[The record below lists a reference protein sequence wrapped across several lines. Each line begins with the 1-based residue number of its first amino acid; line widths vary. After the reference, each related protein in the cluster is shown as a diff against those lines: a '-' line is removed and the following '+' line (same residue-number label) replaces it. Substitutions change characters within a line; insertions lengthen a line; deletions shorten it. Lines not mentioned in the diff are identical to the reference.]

1 MSDEQSNF
9 NLLSDSDVSEVLDG
23 SWHSVTFG
31 TKKVEF
37 GTPYTLSVAYD
48 SSADGLRLQTR
59 FNYWTTSG
67 EIKTLSDTPQMVCAK
82 GKHVATA
89 TIPSFDKPD
98 DFKRAV
104 FMVQAG
110 YISGNG
116 TIEVSRPMLVE
127 GTTPAAWAPAE
138 GEELAGGGAQMSANL
153 WKAENV
159 TPAENPEDGIYAC
172 SGNRGVRTNV
182 SLDRLAT
189 NQTFHC
195 GFSVN
200 PGAGDTFNL
209 TLCYKDAAG
218 SVNFAATAD
227 VSAPA
232 GKWTRVSGSVVV
244 PSGMTVYQMVIC
256 NNRNASGTSGWK
268 VTNPTLSLGSPV
280 CLASSAHT
288 PYATQDH
295 LAAEYATKAALKV
308 TSDAVTAEVTERGR
322 LAGRVG
328 TLESTSGTHAS
339 RLEQLATSIRSL
351 VKGESTYT
359 DPDGASAT
367 SGIYS
372 LVTQTRDSVTALFGS
387 YTKTADLAS
396 TQAVKDAKK
405 AGTDAQAAASAA
417 QTTANSAKSTADS
430 LATLIRA
437 DSTGITVG
445 KSADGKTYST
455 GRTHMGEDSFDVLDK
470 DGHVSSSFG
479 ATEQTIGQDSD
490 TAKMHLIGG
499 RATIG
504 ATRVGDVA
512 GVKIQSDAVDMV
524 GGSGGAGVK
533 AEFATIGE
541 AGVGASLTSELP
553 TIGLW
558 ATDEAQKDGPVTN
571 SFSLTPAGYELSDPV
586 ALSKA
591 VDNDGWH
598 VLLDGGA
605 WYCKRGG
612 LLLVYLYNITAS
624 GSRTVGTLPMG
635 YRPLLPGTDNVFG
648 VAVGPNGYSCNFGIN
663 AGGVV
668 DIYPTTSGDWTGLGV
683 FPVAW

>member
-1 MSDEQSNF
+1 MLKPF
-9 NLLSDSDVSEVLDG
+9 VS
-23 SWHSVTFG
+23 
-31 TKKVEF
+31 
-37 GTPYTLSVAYD
+37 
-48 SSADGLRLQTR
+48 
-59 FNYWTTSG
+59 
-67 EIKTLSDTPQMVCAK
+67 
-82 GKHVATA
+82 
-89 TIPSFDKPD
+89 
-98 DFKRAV
+98 
-104 FMVQAG
+104 
-110 YISGNG
+110 
-116 TIEVSRPMLVE
+116 
-127 GTTPAAWAPAE
+127 
-138 GEELAGGGAQMSANL
+138 
-153 WKAENV
+153 
-159 TPAENPEDGIYAC
+159 
-172 SGNRGVRTNV
+172 
-182 SLDRLAT
+182 
-189 NQTFHC
+189 
-195 GFSVN
+195 
-200 PGAGDTFNL
+200 
-209 TLCYKDAAG
+209 YKDAAG
-218 SVNFAATAD
+218 NQNWVGFLHWQPTDSWQRFEGTC
-227 VSAPA
+227 
-232 GKWTRVSGSVVV
+232 VV
-244 PSGMTVYQMVIC
+244 PSGMTIHGVGFSNDAATGNIQV
-256 NNRNASGTSGWK
+256 A
-268 VTNPTLSLGSPV
+268 NPVFSYGSPV
-280 CLASSAHT
+280 TLASSAHT

-308 TSDAVTAEVTERGR
+308 TSDAVTAEVTERGK

-328 TLESTSGTHAS
+328 TLESTSGTHTS
-339 RLEQLATSIRSL
+339 KLEQLATSIKSL

-359 DPDGASAT
+359 DPDGKSAT

-445 KSADGKTYST
+445 KSADGETWST

-558 ATDEAQKDGPVTN
+558 ATDEAQKDEPVTN

-624 GSRTVGTLPMG
+624 GSRTVGTLPTG
-635 YRPLLPGTDNVFG
+635 YRPLSPGADNVFG

>member
-1 MSDEQSNF
+1 
-9 NLLSDSDVSEVLDG
+9 
-23 SWHSVTFG
+23 
-31 TKKVEF
+31 
-37 GTPYTLSVAYD
+37 
-48 SSADGLRLQTR
+48 
-59 FNYWTTSG
+59 
-67 EIKTLSDTPQMVCAK
+67 
-82 GKHVATA
+82 
-89 TIPSFDKPD
+89 
-98 DFKRAV
+98 
-104 FMVQAG
+104 
-110 YISGNG
+110 
-116 TIEVSRPMLVE
+116 
-127 GTTPAAWAPAE
+127 
-138 GEELAGGGAQMSANL
+138 MSANL
-153 WKAENV
+153 LDGV
-159 TPAENPEDGIYAC
+159 TPTPMSGTTEDGGVWHCPAKDGKYDRIAWSF
-172 SGNRGVRTNV
+172 SGMSALT
-182 SLDRLAT
+182 A
-189 NQTFHC
+189 NQTYHL
-195 GFSVN
+195 GLSVK
-200 PGAGDTFNL
+200 GASANASDL
-209 TLCYKDAAG
+209 HMVIAYKDAAG
-218 SVNFAATAD
+218 NRNWAWSDAMPVGTEWSRSEAT
-227 VSAPA
+227 
-232 GKWTRVSGSVVV
+232 VVV
-244 PSGMTVYQMVIC
+244 PSGMTMTALTVSTNSSAKLPEVWL
-256 NNRNASGTSGWK
+256 TS
-268 VTNPTLSLGSPV
+268 PTLSLGSPV
-280 CLASSAHT
+280 PLATSAHT

-308 TSDAVTAEVTERGR
+308 TSDAVTAEVEERGK

-328 TLESTSGTHAS
+328 TLESTSGTHTS
-339 RLEQLATSIRSL
+339 KLEQLASSIRSL
-351 VKGESTYT
+351 VRGESTYT
-359 DPDGASAT
+359 DPDGKSAT

-372 LVTQTRDSVTALFGS
+372 LVTQTRDAVTALFGS

-417 QTTANSAKSTADS
+417 QTTANSAKSAAQAAASDAATAKTNASTAVSTANDASTSAANAVETANAASSTASSASSTANSAASTANAAKTSAASAVSTANAASSTASSAKSTADS
-430 LATLIRA
+430 LATMIREDA
-437 DSTGITVG
+437 TGITVG
-445 KSADGKTYST
+445 KSADGKTYAT

-553 TIGLW
+553 TVGLW
-558 ATDEAQKDGPVTN
+558 ATDEAQKDEPVTN

-624 GSRTVGTLPMG
+624 GSRTVGTLPTG
-635 YRPLLPGTDNVFG
+635 YRPLFPDGADNVFG

-663 AGGVV
+663 AGGEV

>member
-1 MSDEQSNF
+1 
-9 NLLSDSDVSEVLDG
+9 
-23 SWHSVTFG
+23 
-31 TKKVEF
+31 
-37 GTPYTLSVAYD
+37 
-48 SSADGLRLQTR
+48 
-59 FNYWTTSG
+59 
-67 EIKTLSDTPQMVCAK
+67 
-82 GKHVATA
+82 
-89 TIPSFDKPD
+89 
-98 DFKRAV
+98 
-104 FMVQAG
+104 
-110 YISGNG
+110 
-116 TIEVSRPMLVE
+116 
-127 GTTPAAWAPAE
+127 
-138 GEELAGGGAQMSANL
+138 MSANL
-153 WKAENV
+153 L
-159 TPAENPEDGIYAC
+159 DGIKPTLL
-172 SGNRGVRTNV
+172 SGTTESDGVWHCPAKDGKRDLLEWDFSGMSALT
-182 SLDRLAT
+182 A
-189 NQTFHC
+189 NQTLHL
-195 GFSVN
+195 GLSAKGASVD
-200 PGAGDTFNL
+200 ASDL
-209 TLCYKDAAG
+209 HMVVAYKDSAGNYNWAWSDAMPVGTEWSRSEAA
-218 SVNFAATAD
+218 VTI
-227 VSAPA
+227 
-232 GKWTRVSGSVVV
+232 
-244 PSGMTVYQMVIC
+244 PSGMTMTALTVST
-256 NNRNASGTSGWK
+256 RETAK
-268 VTNPTLSLGSPV
+268 VPETWMANPTLSLGSPV
-280 CLASSAHT
+280 TLASSAHT

-295 LAAEYATKAALKV
+295 LRSEYATKAALKV
-308 TSDAVTAEVTERGR
+308 TSDAVTAEVEERGK

-328 TLESTSGTHAS
+328 TLESTSGTHTS
-339 RLEQLATSIRSL
+339 RLEQLAASIKSL

-359 DPDGASAT
+359 DPDGKSAT

-430 LATLIRA
+430 LATMIREDA
-437 DSTGITVG
+437 TGITVG
-445 KSADGKTYST
+445 KSADGKTYAT

-512 GVKIQSDAVDMV
+512 GVKIQSDVVDMV

-533 AEFATIGE
+533 AEFATLGE

-553 TIGLW
+553 TVGLW
-558 ATDEAQKDGPVTN
+558 ATDEAQKDEPVTN

-624 GSRTVGTLPMG
+624 GSRTVGTLPTG
-635 YRPLLPGTDNVFG
+635 YRPLLPDGADNVFG
-648 VAVGPNGYSCNFGIN
+648 VAVGPNGYSCDFGVN

>member
-1 MSDEQSNF
+1 
-9 NLLSDSDVSEVLDG
+9 
-23 SWHSVTFG
+23 
-31 TKKVEF
+31 
-37 GTPYTLSVAYD
+37 
-48 SSADGLRLQTR
+48 
-59 FNYWTTSG
+59 
-67 EIKTLSDTPQMVCAK
+67 
-82 GKHVATA
+82 
-89 TIPSFDKPD
+89 
-98 DFKRAV
+98 
-104 FMVQAG
+104 
-110 YISGNG
+110 
-116 TIEVSRPMLVE
+116 
-127 GTTPAAWAPAE
+127 
-138 GEELAGGGAQMSANL
+138 MSANL
-153 WKAENV
+153 LDGIKPELLNGATKSDGIISIAANAGSERNVVGYAIPGQSALSANQTCHIGISLRAASGGNEWAAAVVVYRDAAENLKAKANSTTDV
-159 TPAENPEDGIYAC
+159 
-172 SGNRGVRTNV
+172 
-182 SLDRLAT
+182 
-189 NQTFHC
+189 
-195 GFSVN
+195 
-200 PGAGDTFNL
+200 AGDGAWHRHEL
-209 TLCYKDAAG
+209 
-218 SVNFAATAD
+218 SIM
-227 VSAPA
+227 
-232 GKWTRVSGSVVV
+232 V
-244 PSGMTVYQMVIC
+244 PSGMHITRIYFNQKG
-256 NNRNASGTSGWK
+256 SGSAIDLA
-268 VTNPTLSLGSPV
+268 NPTLSYGSAV

-295 LAAEYATKAALKV
+295 LRSEYATKAALKV
-308 TSDAVTAEVTERGR
+308 TSDAVTAEVEERGK

-339 RLEQLATSIRSL
+339 KLEQLATSIKSL

-359 DPDGASAT
+359 DPDGKSAT

-372 LVTQTRDSVTALFGS
+372 LVTQTRDSVTALFGQ

-405 AGTDAQAAASAA
+405 AGTDAASAASAA
-417 QTTANSAKSTADS
+417 QSTADTAKANAATAQS
-430 LATLIRA
+430 TANAAKGTADGLATLIRA

-533 AEFATIGE
+533 AEFATLGE

-558 ATDEAQKDGPVTN
+558 ATDEAQKDEPVTN

-624 GSRTVGTLPMG
+624 GSRTVGTLQTG
-635 YRPLLPGTDNVFG
+635 YRPLFPDGADNVFG

-668 DIYPTTSGDWTGLGV
+668 NIYPTTSGDWTGLGV